1 MKHKIKM
8 RTNAEVMA
16 EWGKI
21 RYETR
26 PVPDFGVDS
35 DVITT

>member
-8 RTNAEVMA
+8 RTNKEVMA

-21 RYETR
+21 RYHDY